1 MKSCGLIVEY
11 NPFHNGHLHHLIQSK
26 VKTNSDIVIAVMS
39 GTFLQRGEPA
49 IIDKF
54 HRTKAA
60 LQSGID
66 VVLELPFA
74 FSCQYADLFAKGAI
88 MTLAK
93 IGVESICF
101 GSEHGEISPFIKSY
115 LHFKENEEQF
125 HSKLK
130 HFLNEG
136 LSFPQAS
143 TKAYDAIGM
152 TDVGLDL
159 SLPNNILG
167 YSYVKAIKELK
178 VNIKPDTIKRTKSQY
193 HDEKIEHQI
202 SSATSIRKEIL
213 ENKKVTET
221 AKKALPNSTVKQLVD
236 YKKKYEVWHHWELYF
251 PLLQYLVQTKSLDEL
266 RNIQG
271 VDEGLEY
278 RLKQT
283 APQVESFHEW
293 MEKLKTKRY
302 TWTRLQR
309 LFCYLLTNTKKEEID
324 HIKQLNDIPYVRILG
339 MSENGRAFIQSRKK
353 QIDVPLITNMQQLDT
368 PILELEEKATNA
380 YYSVI
385 KPKIKK
391 ALKKQELTGPI
402 LL

>member
-1 MKSCGLIVEY
+1 
-11 NPFHNGHLHHLIQSK
+11 
-26 VKTNSDIVIAVMS
+26 MS

>member
-60 LQSGID
+60 LQNGID

-221 AKKALPNSTVKQLVD
+221 AKKALPNSTVKQLVG

>member
-1 MKSCGLIVEY
+1 IVEY

-167 YSYVKAIKELK
+167 YS
-178 VNIKPDTIKRTKSQY
+178 
-193 HDEKIEHQI
+193 
-202 SSATSIRKEIL
+202 
-213 ENKKVTET
+213 
-221 AKKALPNSTVKQLVD
+221 
-236 YKKKYEVWHHWELYF
+236 
-251 PLLQYLVQTKSLDEL
+251 
-266 RNIQG
+266 
-271 VDEGLEY
+271 
-278 RLKQT
+278 
-283 APQVESFHEW
+283 
-293 MEKLKTKRY
+293 
-302 TWTRLQR
+302 
-309 LFCYLLTNTKKEEID
+309 
-324 HIKQLNDIPYVRILG
+324 
-339 MSENGRAFIQSRKK
+339 
-353 QIDVPLITNMQQLDT
+353 
-368 PILELEEKATNA
+368 
-380 YYSVI
+380 
-385 KPKIKK
+385 
-391 ALKKQELTGPI
+391 
-402 LL
+402 

>member
-60 LQSGID
+60 LQNGID

>member
-66 VVLELPFA
+66 VILELPFA